1 MPFLNSLV
9 LFLAL
14 CSMVAVPMFVG
25 HGLSAH
31 EGPWIPLG
39 LAMVVVSALLIW
51 AHIKLLR
58 RRATH

>member
-1 MPFLNSLV
+1 MPFLNTLV
-9 LFLAL
+9 LFFAL

-39 LAMVVVSALLIW
+39 LAMGGLSALLAW
-51 AHIKLLR
+51 VHVKLLR
-58 RRATH
+58 RRAAP